1 MKKETFSVKGM
12 HCASCAAIISKRVK
26 RVEGVS
32 DVQIN
37 SATDK
42 AVVVYDDKKTDVLK
56 MNEGME
62 GLGYSFHPQS
72 AHVMPG
78 GEKMEDHSAHLGIGQ
93 SKEEKL
99 IELKQEE
106 KRVLFSMPLAIITFM
121 FTLWEIGSGLFSF
134 FPDIPVP
141 MEIWNGIMIVVSSVI
156 LFWVGRPFLQGVY
169 RFARYR
175 VANMDTLVGI
185 GTLTAYIYSIFII
198 LFPELRSALKLP
210 EFVYF
215 DVVIIVVSFVKLGK
229 YIEAR
234 AKLRTGE
241 AIEKLMGLQA
251 KTAIVIRD
259 GKEAEIPIEE
269 VIVGDMVRV
278 KPGAKIP
285 VDGVIVSG
293 SSSVDE
299 SMITGE
305 SMPTDKKEGDSVTGA
320 TMNKQGSFLMRAV
333 KIGSETALA
342 VIVKMVEEAQGS
354 RAPIQALADKVSA
367 VFVPA
372 ALGIAITSLILW
384 IFVAP
389 QFIDP
394 SLALSY
400 GLLSFVGVLVIACP
414 CALGLATPTAIVVG
428 VGKGAQNGILVKNAE
443 SLEKLE
449 KVKFLVVDK
458 TGTITKGDPTVTDVI
473 SFGNIERK
481 EILSLAASLEKKS
494 EHPIAKAI
502 LRLAEEDGVNIG
514 EAEDFK
520 ALEGVG
526 VEGVTDGKKIS
537 VKKPTGETKKEISDL
552 QSQGKTVVVL
562 EVDGKP
568 IGAIAV
574 SDVLKEGVKETILL
588 LGKMGVKVAMLTGDN
603 RAAAEHIAEQA
614 GIDTVFSEV
623 MPYEKADK
631 IKELQARGISVAMA
645 GDGVNDAPALAQADV
660 SIAMATGTDV
670 AMEAADI
677 TLLYGDISK
686 IVHAFR
692 LSKMT
697 MSAIRQNLFWA
708 FIYNVVGIPLAA
720 GAFYPIWGILLNP
733 VFAGVAMAGSSVSV
747 VLNSL
752 RLKLKK
758 L

>member
-1 MKKETFSVKGM
+1 
-12 HCASCAAIISKRVK
+12 
-26 RVEGVS
+26 
-32 DVQIN
+32 
-37 SATDK
+37 
-42 AVVVYDDKKTDVLK
+42 
-56 MNEGME
+56 
-62 GLGYSFHPQS
+62 
-72 AHVMPG
+72 
-78 GEKMEDHSAHLGIGQ
+78 
-93 SKEEKL
+93 
-99 IELKQEE
+99 
-106 KRVLFSMPLAIITFM
+106 
-121 FTLWEIGSGLFSF
+121 
-134 FPDIPVP
+134 
-141 MEIWNGIMIVVSSVI
+141 
-156 LFWVGRPFLQGVY
+156 
-169 RFARYR
+169 
-175 VANMDTLVGI
+175 MDTLVGI
-185 GTLTAYIYSIFII
+185 GTLTAYLYSVFII
-198 LFPELRSALKLP
+198 LFPDLGAALKLP

-229 YIEAR
+229 YIEVR

-241 AIEKLMGLQA
+241 AIEKLIGLQA
-251 KTAIVIRD
+251 KTAIVERD
-259 GKEAEIPIEE
+259 GRETEIPIEE
-269 VIVGDMVRV
+269 VVVGDMVRV
-278 KPGAKIP
+278 KPGSKIP
-285 VDGVIVSG
+285 VDGVIISG

-305 SMPTDKKEGDSVTGA
+305 SMPIDKGEGDPVTGA
-320 TMNKQGSFLMRAV
+320 TMNKQGSFLMKATKV
-333 KIGSETALA
+333 GSETALA
-342 VIVKMVEEAQGS
+342 SIVKMVQEAQGS
-354 RAPIQALADKVSA
+354 RAPIQALADKISA

-372 ALGIAITSLILW
+372 ALGIAIASLLLW

-449 KVKFLVVDK
+449 KVRFLVVDK

-473 SFGNIERK
+473 AFENISRK
-481 EILSLAASLEKKS
+481 EILSLAAGLEKRS

-502 LRLAEEDGVNIG
+502 LRLTEEEGVIID
-514 EAEDFK
+514 EAGDFR

-526 VEGVTDGKKIS
+526 IEGVIGGRKVS
-537 VKKPTGETKKEISDL
+537 VKKPLTEARKEISDL
-552 QSQGKTVVVL
+552 QRQGKTAVIL
-562 EVDGKP
+562 EVDGRP
-568 IGAIAV
+568 VGVIAV
-574 SDVLKEGVKETILL
+574 SDVLKDDVRGTIALL
-588 LGKMGVKVAMLTGDN
+588 KKMGIQVAMLTGDN
-603 RAAAEHIAEQA
+603 RAAAEYIARQA

-623 MPYEKADK
+623 MPHEKADK
-631 IKELQARGISVAMA
+631 IKELQARGIRVAMA

-670 AMEAADI
+670 AIAAADI
-677 TLLYGDISK
+677 TLLRGDISK
-686 IVHAFR
+686 IIHAFR

-697 MSAIRQNLFWA
+697 MTAIRQNLFWA

-752 RLKLKK
+752 RLRLKK